1 MKKLLSVFIYYRYSL
16 TPEGKITRIILGED
30 PTFYDFLDEVL
41 K

>member
-1 MKKLLSVFIYYRYSL
+1 MKKLLSVFINPR
-16 TPEGKITRIILGED
+16 GKITRIILGED